1 MAASL
6 TQQKPVSNQV
16 LQNYILDAMS
26 SYSVMATG
34 LLVRFC
40 QQASSMSS
48 EEGACLSSSQQTPTS
63 NTNNMNLIWLIN
75 WREEISDGS
84 VQRVN
89 RHTDQSRFSEIDM
102 WFGLLSLNISESSQP
117 SHSQIKSVHATTEAK
132 IKVPTSKCAAKY
144 MHDQTTSDR
153 PSSWEISTDIRQTF
167 TCSVTIRS
175 SKAKIYQK
183 NFV

>member
-1 MAASL
+1 MFIGSILPAS
-6 TQQKPVSNQV
+6 V
-16 LQNYILDAMS
+16 LN
-26 SYSVMATG
+26 VFRRG
-34 LLVRFC
+34 CLLVLIATNPSI
-40 QQASSMSS
+40 QYKQH
-48 EEGACLSSSQQTPTS
+48 ES
-63 NTNNMNLIWLIN
+63 NLANKLKI
-75 WREEISDGS
+75 REISDGS
-84 VQRVN
+84 VQRDN
-89 RHTDQSRFSEIDM
+89 LHTSQSRFSEIDM

-144 MHDQTTSDR
+144 MHDQTTTDR